1 MNESSRLQSFLLG
14 WSFGFG
20 YFIVAFHWI
29 GFAFLV
35 DAEDYLWMMPFAVG
49 GLAAAMAVYWGLA
62 TLLRSRE
69 PAEAAS
75 RGAGFCRVTCGV

>member
-1 MNESSRLQSFLLG
+1 MLLLLDGIERQHRLQSFLLG
-14 WSFGFG
+14 WCFGFG

-62 TLLRSRE
+62 IHF
-69 PAEAAS
+69 A
-75 RGAGFCRVTCGV
+75 